1 MGCDRLG
8 SSRWTLCMLKAL
20 VELTGWVTRDFL
32 RLGEGHDTEE
42 FAQSCKGR
50 ALESVVLEGLGL
62 AGAQQPLS
70 PETAYR
76 VQPMDISMDA
86 IQHITLCA
94 YRQPPF
100 KVLPEGIYNIQCTGH
115 PITPAAY

>member
-1 MGCDRLG
+1 M
-8 SSRWTLCMLKAL
+8 
-20 VELTGWVTRDFL
+20 VELAGWVTRDFL

-42 FAQSCKGR
+42 FAQSCKRR

-70 PETAYR
+70 TATEYR

-86 IQHITLCA
+86 IQHTTLCA
-94 YRQPPF
+94 YRHPPF
-100 KVLPEGIYNIQCTGH
+100 KVLPGGIYNIQCTDQ

>member
-1 MGCDRLG
+1 
-8 SSRWTLCMLKAL
+8 MLKAL
-20 VELTGWVTRDFL
+20 VELAGWVTRDFL

-70 PETAYR
+70 TGTEYR
-76 VQPMDISMDA
+76 VRPVDNSMDA
-86 IQHITLCA
+86 IQHTTLCA

-100 KVLPEGIYNIQCTGH
+100 KVLPDRIYNIQCTGH
-115 PITPAAY
+115 PIAPVAY